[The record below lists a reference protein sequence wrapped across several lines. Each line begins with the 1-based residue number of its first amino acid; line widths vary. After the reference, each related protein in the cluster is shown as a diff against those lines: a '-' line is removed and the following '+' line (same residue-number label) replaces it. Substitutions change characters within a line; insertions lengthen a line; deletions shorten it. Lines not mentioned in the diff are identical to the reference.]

1 MIIIIHFMRF
11 IRARKEVPI
20 GNGDVVMRHE
30 TIDFS
35 VLDSRQLPA
44 EQRAAVRRLALA
56 RAHAA
61 RRQALQEMLAGMAAF
76 LRKLVR
82 LTVLWHKTLRA
93 RLVRHRAAAELHSL
107 NDRELKDIGV
117 CRCEIN
123 ALVFAGRA

>member
-1 MIIIIHFMRF
+1 
-11 IRARKEVPI
+11 
-20 GNGDVVMRHE
+20 MRHE

-35 VLDSRQLPA
+35 VLDFRRLPA

-61 RRQALQEMLAGMAAF
+61 RRQALQETLGGIAVF
-76 LRKLVR
+76 LRKLAV
-82 LTVLWHKTLRA
+82 TSAHWHKAMRMRLA
-93 RLVRHRAAAELHSL
+93 RRRAAAELRSL

>member
-1 MIIIIHFMRF
+1 
-11 IRARKEVPI
+11 
-20 GNGDVVMRHE
+20 MRHE

-35 VLDSRQLPA
+35 VLAFRQLPA

-61 RRQALQEMLAGMAAF
+61 RRQALQEMLAGIAVF
-76 LRKLVR
+76 LRKLVG
-82 LTVLWHKTLRA
+82 KTLLRYTALRA
-93 RLVRHRAAAELHSL
+93 RLARHRAAAELRSL

-123 ALVFAGRA
+123 AIVFAGRA

>member
-1 MIIIIHFMRF
+1 
-11 IRARKEVPI
+11 
-20 GNGDVVMRHE
+20 MRHE

-35 VLDSRQLPA
+35 VLDYRHLPA
-44 EQRAAVRRLALA
+44 EQRAAVRRMALA

-61 RRQALQEMLAGMAAF
+61 RGQALQEMLAGMAVF
-76 LRKLVR
+76 LQKLVGTPVR
-82 LTVLWHKTLRA
+82 WHKALRA

-107 NDRELKDIGV
+107 KDRELKDIGV

>member
-1 MIIIIHFMRF
+1 
-11 IRARKEVPI
+11 
-20 GNGDVVMRHE
+20 MRHE

-35 VLDSRQLPA
+35 KLDYRQLPP
-44 EQRAAVRRLALA
+44 EQRIVVRRLALA

-61 RRQALQEMLAGMAAF
+61 RRQALQETLLVVTSALWHEAM
-76 LRKLVR
+76 RVR
-82 LTVLWHKTLRA
+82 LA
-93 RLVRHRAAAELHSL
+93 RRRAAGELRSL

>member
-1 MIIIIHFMRF
+1 
-11 IRARKEVPI
+11 
-20 GNGDVVMRHE
+20 MRHE

-35 VLDSRQLPA
+35 TLDYRQLPA

-61 RRQALQEMLAGMAAF
+61 RRQAMRHTLAGIAVL
-76 LRKLVR
+76 LRKFVV
-82 LTVLWHKTLRA
+82 TIVLWHKAMRV
-93 RLVRHRAAAELHSL
+93 RLARHRAATELNSL

>member
-1 MIIIIHFMRF
+1 
-11 IRARKEVPI
+11 
-20 GNGDVVMRHE
+20 MRHE

-35 VLDSRQLPA
+35 KLDYRQLPP
-44 EQRAAVRRLALA
+44 EQRIVVRRLALA

-61 RRQALQEMLAGMAAF
+61 RRQALQETLAGIAVF
-76 LRKLVR
+76 LRTLVVTSALWHEAMRVR
-82 LTVLWHKTLRA
+82 LA
-93 RLVRHRAAAELHSL
+93 RRRAAGELRSL